1 MERTIMDHSVNA
13 LARGTRHWEP
23 KFPFDLVVGYEDI
36 ATRNQALRLYDRL
49 AQRLID
55 DYDFQCTWWKFE
67 FLQSPTLFEQAADAA
82 AEANMVVLSLRDSEA
97 VPEIA
102 RQWLEAVTHRR
113 DYRKSA
119 LVALICNLTPDKIRT
134 APVVTTL
141 QGIAHLARMDFF
153 CNTFDLPRES
163 TDTSFEDISVRVHT
177 VTPLLDE
184 ILHHRAPYPR
194 GINE

>member
-1 MERTIMDHSVNA
+1 MDNSFKSPT
-13 LARGTRHWEP
+13 RGTRQWEP

-55 DYDFQCTWWKFE
+55 DYDFRCTWWKLE
-67 FLQSPTLFEQAADAA
+67 FLQSPTLFEQATDAA
-82 AEANMVVLSLRDSEA
+82 LEANMLVLSLRDSDKM
-97 VPEIA
+97 PEMA
-102 RQWLEAVTHRR
+102 HRWLESVTQRR
-113 DYRKSA
+113 DYRKCA
-119 LVALICNLTPDKIRT
+119 LVALICNLTPDKIHSS
-134 APVVTTL
+134 PVVTSL

-153 CNTFDLPRES
+153 CNTFDLPEES
-163 TDTSFEDISVRVHT
+163 TDTSFEEISVRVHT